1 MQYKTRATT
10 LAGRKTTNFK
20 THWAFFVFSQ
30 FFLFL
35 GKPGSLELPVSFYLN
50 FL

>member
-10 LAGRKTTNFK
+10 RAGRKATTFK

-35 GKPGSLELPVSFYLN
+35 GKPGPLELPVSFYLN